1 MGMTIKDYAAARG
14 KTVQAVYKQIHAKEN
29 AEVKNH
35 ICKEKRGNKSIQVLD
50 DEAIKILDSA
60 SRQTPVIIDKTAKE
74 VEIERLQ
81 ADNESLKM
89 KIMELQE
96 KLITAHEKIGLLQE
110 QLLLADQTQAEKTEK
125 RSWWQRF
132 WNGKQP

>member
-50 DEAIKILDSA
+50 NEAIKILDSA
-60 SRQTPVIIDKTAKE
+60 SRQAPVIINQTAKDTE
-74 VEIERLQ
+74 LENFRLE
-81 ADNESLKM
+81 NENLKI

-96 KLITAHEKIGLLQE
+96 KLISAHEKIGCLQE
-110 QLLLADQTQAEKTEK
+110 QLLLSDQRRHEESADNK

-132 WNGKQP
+132 VGK